1 MVTFGG
7 SIAMSLSQSY
17 SRSAIDLSASAA
29 SLHMDEIH
37 TIRKFGIRTLDLIAL
52 LNPFNS
58 LHSLSHRQIMP
69 PGT

>member
-17 SRSAIDLSASAA
+17 SRSAIDLSASTA

-37 TIRKFGIRTLDLIAL
+37 TI
-52 LNPFNS
+52 
-58 LHSLSHRQIMP
+58 
-69 PGT
+69 